1 MFCNVEMLLDCI
13 IKLPASH
20 SVYGQKVTHIHF
32 CVKRKSDAHPPAKHI
47 MDVKKKRFMLGNWQE
62 ATSYQKRP

>member
-13 IKLPASH
+13 SKLPASH

-47 MDVKKKRFMLGNWQE
+47 MDVKDKVYVG
-62 ATSYQKRP
+62 